1 MLSNNI
7 GDVMAEK
14 KEQQEKEEKKES
26 AKEKSKSVISKD
38 MSIGD
43 IVAKNPKSAEIM
55 FKNGMH
61 CVGCGMMAYESLE
74 QGCKVHGMSDEDIDK
89 MVDEINKSAED
100 EKGKQKPL

>member
-1 MLSNNI
+1 
-7 GDVMAEK
+7 MAEEQ
-14 KEQQEKEEKKES
+14 KEKQEKKQATKKES
-26 AKEKSKSVISKD
+26 ESGISKD

-43 IVAKNPKSAEIM
+43 IVAKKPKAAEVM
-55 FKNGMH
+55 FKSGMH

-100 EKGKQKPL
+100 EKD